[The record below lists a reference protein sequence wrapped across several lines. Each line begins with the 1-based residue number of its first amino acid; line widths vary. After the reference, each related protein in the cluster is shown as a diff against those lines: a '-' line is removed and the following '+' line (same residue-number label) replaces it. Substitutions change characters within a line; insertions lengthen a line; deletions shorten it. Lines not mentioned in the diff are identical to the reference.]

1 MFRRILQKFV
11 QVSSLSMAK
20 PRLNNQVGGLG
31 LVLSGSILSWLNIKK
46 EEQLLLP
53 NSSAATRIDPDS
65 QLVETIR
72 LAAKSIHV
80 NNAL

>member
-1 MFRRILQKFV
+1 
-11 QVSSLSMAK
+11 MAK

-46 EEQLLLP
+46 EEQLLP